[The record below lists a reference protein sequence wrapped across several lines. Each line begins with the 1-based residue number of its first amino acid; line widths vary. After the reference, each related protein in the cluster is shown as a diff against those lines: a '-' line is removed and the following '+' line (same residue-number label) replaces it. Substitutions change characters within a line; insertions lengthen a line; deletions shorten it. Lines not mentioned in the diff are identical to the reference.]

1 MKETHIKP
9 KKQAKKDD
17 DYIWTCDYC
26 GKEFETKKESD
37 THELGCVENPS
48 VKNSLKKFLKPA
60 KFGGI
65 AWIVSVI
72 SFFAIAA
79 ATSNINP
86 PAPGQITLPS
96 ALLIGSLII
105 GVVSFLIMVI
115 SLALNLSYA
124 GHSSDTSL
132 KKIFKFI
139 LSLIFLPFAVMR
151 NLASTLFGFFI
162 LLPIWGSALLLLLFL
177 SGIFTNSTPVIGNSM
192 YPTIHDKENVGLY
205 SYTFIQKFFQ
215 PLKRGDIIIFS
226 SDRTVNPDGQISS
239 YIKRVVAVSG
249 DEVTIRDGFLYVN
262 NELVKEPYTAKPRST
277 YGGSF
282 LPDCKS
288 IKVPDGYIF
297 ALGDNRKRSKD
308 SREVGLV
315 SLNEVESFLPV
326 AKQSQFSDRSRDTSN
341 DGTNHGLPSFDLA
354 DYYQRINQIR
364 ADNNLK
370 PLKQNEKLESAALA
384 RAKSIIENN
393 EINQIGSGD
402 NGKYP
407 YSKAIRDA
415 GYSNI
420 ITGEIRTTG
429 YYDSEELSNYWLDY
443 QTKKNLLDKQFQ
455 DTGIAAYVG
464 KIDGCEVQVIV
475 QEFGGYV
482 PPNYDKSNTD
492 SWKSVLSRLRE
503 IQPSWQ
509 RCKEW
514 GSAYDRNKTECDRI
528 NEIISIRINNIQ
540 AAVNKM
546 DKNQWL
552 SSAESKSLD
561 QDQALFNEQES
572 LANKLNNL

>member
-1 MKETHIKP
+1 M
-9 KKQAKKDD
+9 
-17 DYIWTCDYC
+17 
-26 GKEFETKKESD
+26 
-37 THELGCVENPS
+37 
-48 VKNSLKKFLKPA
+48 LK
-60 KFGGI
+60 
-65 AWIVSVI
+65 
-72 SFFAIAA
+72 
-79 ATSNINP
+79 
-86 PAPGQITLPS
+86 
-96 ALLIGSLII
+96 
-105 GVVSFLIMVI
+105 GV
-115 SLALNLSYA
+115 LS
-124 GHSSDTSL
+124 
-132 KKIFKFI
+132 
-139 LSLIFLPFAVMR
+139 
-151 NLASTLFGFFI
+151 
-162 LLPIWGSALLLLLFL
+162 
-177 SGIFTNSTPVIGNSM
+177 
-192 YPTIHDKENVGLY
+192 
-205 SYTFIQKFFQ
+205 
-215 PLKRGDIIIFS
+215 
-226 SDRTVNPDGQISS
+226 
-239 YIKRVVAVSG
+239 VSG

-288 IKVPDGYIF
+288 IKIPDGYIF

-326 AKQSQFSDRSRDTSN
+326 AKQSQFSDRSRDTNN
-341 DGTNHGLPSFDLA
+341 DGTNHGLPSFDLT

-443 QTKKNLLDKQFQ
+443 ETKKNILDKQFQ